1 MIYYRL
7 QKKRKG
13 IRLWPGL
20 FSFCGSG
27 YGGNMKE
34 FAEVFYNSKAWK
46 QCRSGYRKSVGGLC
60 EDCLKKG
67 LITPGEIVHHKIA
80 ITPENITDPSVTLNW
95 QNLKL
100 VCRNCH
106 AIEHGARI
114 CRYTVDPIGR
124 VTVRE

>member
-1 MIYYRL
+1 
-7 QKKRKG
+7 
-13 IRLWPGL
+13 
-20 FSFCGSG
+20 
-27 YGGNMKE
+27 MKE
-34 FAEVFYNSKAWK
+34 YAATFYKSKAW
-46 QCRSGYRKSVGGLC
+46 QHCREGYAASVGGLC

-80 ITPENITDPSVTLNW
+80 ITPENVSDPSVTLNW
-95 QNLKL
+95 DNLRL

-106 AIEHGARI
+106 AVEHGARI